1 MAADLNAVGAL
12 NVSSAILI
20 LVGFHNMEACC
31 IPPHIHTRAHARC
44 TDKSYIFNSGSA
56 ALRTVTYLGFD
67 EPLGRLNL
75 GFTES
80 PSVFGA
86 HVRPYSQVGG
96 LLQRLKAISKKKELI
111 LKHFHLFIYL
121 FYKYCLLA

>member
-1 MAADLNAVGAL
+1 MAANLHAGGAL

-20 LVGFHNMEACC
+20 LAGSHNMEACC
-31 IPPHIHTRAHARC
+31 VPPHAHARC
-44 TDKSYIFNSGSA
+44 TDWSYILNSGSA
-56 ALRTVTYLGFD
+56 ALRSVTYLGFD
-67 EPLGRLNL
+67 EPLGRLDL

-96 LLQRLKAISKKKELI
+96 LLQGLKAILKKKKVLI
-111 LKHFHLFIYL
+111 SKLFL
-121 FYKYCLLA
+121 FCFFFT

>member
-1 MAADLNAVGAL
+1 MAANLNAGGAL
-12 NVSSAILI
+12 NVSSAILS
-20 LVGFHNMEACC
+20 LAGSHNMEAGC
-31 IPPHIHTRAHARC
+31 C
-44 TDKSYIFNSGSA
+44 TDRSYIFNSGSA

-96 LLQRLKAISKKKELI
+96 LLQGLKAIQQKERVNF
-111 LKHFHLFIYL
+111 KAFF
-121 FYKYCLLA
+121 FFFNKYCFVA